1 MHATATPPPPAAL
14 TGATL
19 LAAASLTVMA
29 NATIAPSLPAL
40 RDHFIGAP
48 GIGML
53 VGLVMTLPS
62 LSVVLTGALAGV
74 LCDRIGRRP
83 VLLFAMLLYGLAGAS
98 GLLAQTIEQILI
110 GRIFLGIA
118 NAGVMTA
125 TQALIADLYHGAAR
139 ERFAGSQSSAMAVGG
154 IVFLSTGGL
163 LASIDWRYPFALY
176 AASLVLL
183 PLAAFQLREPPRVS
197 RAAADVTE
205 AFPWSFV
212 IGIAVLAGFGMLT
225 FYMIPVKLP
234 FYLRELGVSSP
245 AIAGLGIAS
254 CTVTSAFT
262 SFFYSRIKRGFSPEA
277 IYAIA
282 FSIMG
287 LGYAVIAAAGTAWVA
302 VAGVTFAGL
311 GLGLLMPNQV
321 VWLMSRTPAGA
332 RGRAAGI
339 MTTAIFLGQF
349 LSPLYSGP
357 LAEATSLATAYGVTA
372 AALGLVAV
380 TMVSLAWKRH
390 R

>member
-1 MHATATPPPPAAL
+1 MHATSTPPPPAAL

-40 RDHFIGAP
+40 RDHFFETP

-62 LSVVLTGALAGV
+62 LSVVLTGAVAGI

-83 VLLFAMLLYGLAGAS
+83 VLLFAMLLYGIAGAS
-98 GLLAQTIEQILI
+98 GLFAETINQILV

-139 ERFAGSQSSAMAVGG
+139 ERFAGSQSAAMAVGG
-154 IVFLSTGGL
+154 VIFLSTGGL
-163 LASIDWRYPFALY
+163 LASIDWRYPFLLY

-183 PLAAFQLREPPRVS
+183 PLAAIQLREPDRVIRS
-197 RAAADVTE
+197 AETVAE
-205 AFPWSFV
+205 AFPWHFV

-245 AIAGLGIAS
+245 AIAGLGIAAG
-254 CTVTSAFT
+254 TVTSALT
-262 SFFYSRIKRGFSPEA
+262 SVFYTRIKRGFSPEA
-277 IYAIA
+277 IYAITFA
-282 FSIMG
+282 IMAI
-287 LGYAVIAAAGTAWVA
+287 GYTVVAVAWNAWIA

-321 VWLMSRTPAGA
+321 VWMMSRTPAAA

-372 AALGLVAV
+372 AALGFVALVMA
-380 TMVSLAWKRH
+380 TLAWKRH

>member
-1 MHATATPPPPAAL
+1 MATTTPQPSPTAL
-14 TGATL
+14 TGVTL
-19 LAAASLTVMA
+19 LAVASLTVMA

-40 RDHFIGAP
+40 RDHFAGTAA
-48 GIGML
+48 IGML

-62 LSVVLTGALAGV
+62 LSVVLTGAVAGI
-74 LCDRIGRRP
+74 LCDRVGRRP
-83 VLLFAMLLYGLAGAS
+83 VLLFAMVLYGIAGAS
-98 GLLAQTIEQILI
+98 GLFAQTIDQILI
-110 GRIFLGIA
+110 GRIFLGVA

-125 TQALIADLYHGAAR
+125 TQALIADLYQGAAR

-163 LASIDWRYPFALY
+163 LASIDWRYPFLLY
-176 AASLVLL
+176 ATALFLL
-183 PLAAFQLREPPRVS
+183 PLVLVNLPEPV
-197 RAAADVTE
+197 RAARSALDADE
-205 AFPWSFV
+205 PFPWRFV
-212 IGIAVLAGFGMLT
+212 LGIASLAGFGMLT

-234 FYLRELGVSSP
+234 FYLRELGVASP

-254 CTVTSAFT
+254 CTVTSALT
-262 SFFYSRIKRGFSPEA
+262 SFFFRSIKRDLSPEA
-277 IYAIA
+277 MYAIA
-282 FSIMG
+282 FTIMAV
-287 LGYAVIAAAGTAWVA
+287 GYAVIAGAPNAWIA
-302 VAGVTFAGL
+302 VGGVTFSGL

-321 VWLMSRTPAGA
+321 VWLMSRTPAAA

-357 LAEATSLATAYGVTA
+357 LAETTSLATAYGVTA
-372 AALGLVAV
+372 AALAIVAA
-380 TMVSLAWKRH
+380 TMATLARVRH